1 MPFAMLSDTV
11 DFGEWKTGIRA
22 SGFLTAIGSAFCIKA
37 GSGIGGFIPAVVMN
51 LFGYVPNVVQSS
63 TALFGIQFVFTWL
76 PAIIFLCGIIP
87 MLFYRKYEQNENNI
101 LLDLAKRN
109 S

>member
-1 MPFAMLSDTV
+1 MV
-11 DFGEWKTGIRA
+11 I
-22 SGFLTAIGSAFCIKA
+22 I
-37 GSGIGGFIPAVVMN
+37 
-51 LFGYVPNVVQSS
+51 
-63 TALFGIQFVFTWL
+63 
-76 PAIIFLCGIIP
+76 IIFLCGIIP

>member
-1 MPFAMLSDTV
+1 MLSDTV

-37 GSGIGGFIPAVVMN
+37 GSGIGGFIPAAVMN
-51 LFGYVPNVVQSS
+51 LFGYVPNAVQSS

-76 PAIIFLCGIIP
+76 PAIIFLFGIIP